1 MRVLLI
7 AGSWSPE
14 REVSLKGA
22 EVIKKAL
29 EERGHTVNLCDPL
42 LHFDKLI
49 SIAKEHDISFINL
62 HGAPGEDGLIQALL
76 TQAGCKFQGSGA
88 EASFLALHK
97 AAAKQ
102 VFRNAGIKTAD
113 WFFLPQK
120 TNKDWGKNLE
130 YPLFIKSNLGGSS
143 LNMAKI
149 SNFEELHK
157 ELDILF
163 SKNCE
168 VIVEPMIEGIE
179 ITCAILEI
187 NKELKALPPILI
199 KPKNDTF
206 FDYTNKYALDG
217 AEEICPAPL
226 PEEILKKVEE
236 NALKAHKALGLT
248 SYSRSDFILSK
259 DNELYILET
268 NTIPGMTQTS
278 LVPKAAQAIGISF
291 GELLEILLENALQ
304 E

>member
-29 EERGHTVNLCDPL
+29 EERGHVVTLCDPL
-42 LHFDKLI
+42 LHFDELI

-76 TQAGCKFQGSGA
+76 SQAGCKFQGSSA

-120 TNKDWGKNLE
+120 PNNDWGKDLE
-130 YPLFIKSNLGGSS
+130 FPLFIKSNLGGSS
-143 LNMAKI
+143 LNMAKV
-149 SNFEELHK
+149 SNFEELHQG
-157 ELDILF
+157 LDILF

-179 ITCAILEI
+179 LTCAVLEI

-199 KPKNDTF
+199 RPKNDTF

-226 PEEILKKVEE
+226 PKEILSRVEE

-248 SYSRSDFILSK
+248 SYSRSDFILTK
-259 DNELYILET
+259 DDELYILET

-291 GELLEILLENALQ
+291 GELLEILLKNAM
-304 E
+304 